1 MVKEDIFI
9 TRIIDKFPTSK
20 RKFKSFGS
28 NLELSSEND
37 SAYPELSLKKKK
49 WAFCKFFVN
58 ILYILTQGWLKLSVF
73 QFYFVSFWFYSS
85 TSYLFDS
92 KNQYLMH
99 YLVLRYWFLI

>member
-37 SAYPELSLKKKK
+37 SAYLELSLKKKK
-49 WAFCKFFVN
+49 
-58 ILYILTQGWLKLSVF
+58 
-73 QFYFVSFWFYSS
+73 
-85 TSYLFDS
+85 
-92 KNQYLMH
+92 
-99 YLVLRYWFLI
+99 